1 MQFLPDGSL
10 CWIRP
15 GVDLRNYRVAQ
26 SDERYGGARVS
37 ELLGIDVP
45 DSTDDSDTER
55 VEKEKNVKNVF
66 VTKGN
71 AEDYDI
77 EKVVQ
82 ELEASTTEKSKRKRK
97 KKSKKKKN
105 RIINPDNTN
114 VEKGIKGAPEASE
127 AAVVTDAIEAITARE
142 TIGASEASRTVKKDG
157 TFNTVEVIEPEVAEA
172 TLVLVSEKTKDDHA
186 QINEEPKSILNPDQ
200 QLEPKSQEIPECST
214 CFEPRTQTFL
224 LVPCGHA
231 TFCQNCAIQFCTTEP
246 KKCPTCR
253 GQVTGKIRVFQ

>member
-37 ELLGIDVP
+37 ELLGLGVP
-45 DSTDDSDTER
+45 DSTDDSDTET

-71 AEDYDI
+71 AEDYNI

-82 ELEASTTEKSKRKRK
+82 ELEASTEKSKRKRK
-97 KKSKKKKN
+97 KKSKKKNKIVN
-105 RIINPDNTN
+105 SDNTN
-114 VEKGIKGAPEASE
+114 VEKGTKEVAGGVS
-127 AAVVTDAIEAITARE
+127 DAIESFKVRE
-142 TIGASEASRTVKKDG
+142 TIDASEASKTVKITG
-157 TFNTVEVIEPEVAEA
+157 TFNTVEVVEPEVAED
-172 TLVLVSEKTKDDHA
+172 TLVLASEKTKDDNA
-186 QINEEPKSILNPDQ
+186 QINEEPKAILNPDQ
-200 QLEPKSQEIPECST
+200 HLEPKPQKIPECST
-214 CFEPRTQTFL
+214 CFEPRDRTFL

-231 TFCQNCAIQFCTTEP
+231 TFCQNCATQFCTTGP